1 MPELLAEKENH
12 MQGCGYCQQGP
23 KMCDVAAEIL
33 TALYDRVPDLPETAP
48 APF

>member
-1 MPELLAEKENH
+1 

-23 KMCDVAAEIL
+23 RVCDEAAEIL